1 MIKYE
6 ISYIDKKDKSK
17 KRTIAYMEA
26 ENLVEL
32 YKLLENKKI
41 THITDIQEV
50 K

>member
-6 ISYIDKKDKSK
+6 ISYIDKKEKI
-17 KRTIAYMEA
+17 KRIKIAYMEA

-32 YKLLENKKI
+32 YKLLENKNI